1 MHDVEQNISE
11 TIVSRH
17 DLNDIRKNWD
27 NKLNN
32 LLNQKKLS
40 QVKFVNEFNK
50 KYRSDGSGAITQKL
64 VSNWLNLENKGIGF
78 PKFEN
83 IINIA
88 DFFNVDVGFLIGE
101 TNMVSFDIEKACEFM
116 NLSPQVVK
124 KLNSLTVEP
133 SWRMGFSKEEGKS
146 VIDSLITSEYFVEFI
161 KILVNAKR
169 LIDEYNARKPLKVL
183 ASEISAER
191 FNKAYEIYQSSI
203 DWSDDKE
210 AASHNITKQQQADVA
225 MFDAAVSKEYDYY
238 KAADLQLTSY
248 KSELQDL
255 FNVILDDKLKLS
267 DNSAPDEKK

>member
-64 VSNWLNLENKGIGF
+64 VSNWLNLENKGVGF

-101 TNMVSFDIEKACEFM
+101 TNMVAFDIEKACEFM
-116 NLSPQVVK
+116 NLSPQAVK

-183 ASEISAER
+183 AGEISAER

-210 AASHNITKQQQADVA
+210 AASHNITKQQQTDVA
-225 MFDAAVSKEYDYY
+225 MFDAAVSKEYDYD
-238 KAADLQLTSY
+238 KAVNLQLTSY
-248 KSELQDL
+248 KSELQEL

>member
-32 LLNQKKLS
+32 LLDQKKLS

-64 VSNWLNLENKGIGF
+64 VSNWLNLENKGVGF

-101 TNMVSFDIEKACEFM
+101 TNMVAFDIEKACEFM
-116 NLSPQVVK
+116 NLSPQAVK

-210 AASHNITKQQQADVA
+210 AASHNITKQQADVA

>member
-64 VSNWLNLENKGIGF
+64 VSNWLNLENKGVGF

-101 TNMVSFDIEKACEFM
+101 TNMVAFDIEKACEFM
-116 NLSPQVVK
+116 NLSPQAVK

>member
-64 VSNWLNLENKGIGF
+64 VSNWLNLENKGVGF

-101 TNMVSFDIEKACEFM
+101 TNMVAFDIEKACEFM